1 MSRATDTLL
10 AVAETLDEKD
20 GGDAT
25 AANDEISGE
34 LETEGMDLVTW
45 IDALALTLAAG
56 IRVGARGLDHAPVAN
71 DPIPADDL
79 ARRVA
84 KELRRLD
91 DERASVAAIGVSS
104 RKTKEKVWRDARSGS
119 ASRGPTSTEIDGE
132 STWSISEATRL
143 LSRTKPK
150 RKRGR

>member
-1 MSRATDTLL
+1 MSRATDALL
-10 AVAETLDEKD
+10 AVAETLDERD
-20 GGDAT
+20 GG
-25 AANDEISGE
+25 AANDELSGE
-34 LETEGMDLVTW
+34 LETEGVDLVTW

-56 IRVGARGLDHAPVAN
+56 IRVGALGLDRAPVAN